1 MLLGVGGHH
10 LMAVPDGLSV
20 VLVVGYPVVDTD
32 PVVLLFDDHSVV
44 LAVVVL
50 PVALVVDM
58 CHVVHLLVHTVIL
71 VFGRMP
77 VVPLSVGESV
87 VLVVAWPDSRSVA
100 RLVDG
105 RPVLIVEEHFS
116 IPDKP

>member
-1 MLLGVGGHH
+1 MVDKF
-10 LMAVPDGLSV
+10 PV
-20 VLVVGYPVVDTD
+20 VLV
-32 PVVLLFDDHSVV
+32 FDDHSVI

-50 PVALVVDM
+50 PVALVVDRY
-58 CHVVHLLVHTVIL
+58 HVVHVFVDKSVILAVRVCPVIL
-71 VFGRMP
+71 VVGRSP
-77 VVPLSVGESV
+77 VVPLSVGKSV
-87 VLVVAWPDSRSVA
+87 VLVVAWPDSWPVA